1 MQPPPVSVLRKYG
14 EKLRQFLGYS
24 TSAKYL
30 QYCIVTILARN
41 KRELQPRAYQYK
53 VTAKPEVREET
64 VQKT

>member
-1 MQPPPVSVLRKYG
+1 M
-14 EKLRQFLGYS
+14 RQFLGYS